1 MADNLTTTTT
11 VSTVPDATKIATFED
26 TGDGHV
32 QRVVIAGPDE
42 WRDNDNQSTA
52 QTNTVIKAA
61 PGASLSL
68 YVSSIIVSADG
79 ACNVQLVEDTAGAAT
94 VIAGPYYFAANG
106 GAAFTFQPA
115 LKLTANKDLGYTS
128 SAAVNHTVTTSGYT
142 AA

>member
-11 VSTVPDATKIATFED
+11 VSTVPSSTKIATFVD

-32 QRVVIAGPDE
+32 QRVVVAGPDE

-52 QTNTVIKAA
+52 QTKTVIQAT

-68 YVSSIIVSADG
+68 YVSSLVMSTDG
-79 ACNVQLVEDTAGAAT
+79 ACNIFLVEDTAGAAT

-106 GAAFTFQPA
+106 GLAFTFTPA

-128 SAAVNHTVTTSGYT
+128 SAAVNHTVTTTGYI